1 MKEPL
6 QNASSIPKKVW
17 LHLRRLMR
25 NSQGNGRIE
34 KGVKGMLP
42 LGCLPLWGSEGVTLM
57 FSRKNSSPK
66 PKNQMNFS
74 IQTVSKITPFFCPAF
89 LNCPHSEKPLSAWKP
104 YTGLIQA
111 RDGGKN
117 SRNPLFFPL
126 RNFQSG
132 ITNEYGNIRE
142 KRVDV
147 MTLKPGQH
155 LLSWS
160 SFFRHARQAC

>member
-1 MKEPL
+1 MQEPL
-6 QNASSIPKKVW
+6 QNFSNIPKKIRVFPKM
-17 LHLRRLMR
+17 LPRISQR
-25 NSQGNGRIE
+25 NGINE

-42 LGCLPLWGSEGVTLM
+42 LGCLPLWGSEGVTLI
-57 FSRKNSSPK
+57 FSDNFFNTAKKSDEFLHPDCIKNNAFFLSCFFKPSAFRKTIECMEAN
-66 PKNQMNFS
+66 
-74 IQTVSKITPFFCPAF
+74 TP
-89 LNCPHSEKPLSAWKP
+89 
-104 YTGLIQA
+104 LIQA

-155 LLSWS
+155 LLS
-160 SFFRHARQAC
+160 